1 MLSITL
7 GPMCAGKTSSM
18 INTYTSCTGKKIII
32 DFDIDNNSKCFW
44 GSVNTHD
51 NVKEESIKA
60 TKLFDTLDIYKVN
73 GNFQMA
79 TEYFNEYKYTD
90 APELYKMHDTVKMS
104 EHIFINEAQFFPDLY
119 EFVTQNLHKNIY
131 LYGLD
136 GDFKREKIG
145 RIIDLIPF
153 CDSVIK
159 LNSICFCGKNAI
171 FTHRESLEKEQYVPN
186 ATYIPL
192 CRACYLKKINN
203 MF

>member
-18 INTYTSCTGKKIII
+18 LNTYNACTGKKIII
-32 DFDIDNNSKCFW
+32 DYDIDNSTKCFW
-44 GSVNTHD
+44 GTVHTHD
-51 NVKEESIKA
+51 NVKEDSIKA

-79 TEYFNEYKYTD
+79 SEYFHEYKYTD
-90 APELYKMHDTVKMS
+90 APELYKMRDRVTFS
-104 EHIFINEAQFFPDLY
+104 DNIFINEAQFFPDLF
-119 EFVTQNLHKNIY
+119 EFVTQFSNKNIY

-145 RIIDLIPF
+145 RIIDLIPL

-159 LNSICFCGKNAI
+159 LTSVCVCGKNAI

-186 ATYIPL
+186 ANYIPL
-192 CRACYLKKINN
+192 CRACYLKKNK
-203 MF
+203 

>member
-7 GPMCAGKTSSM
+7 GPMCAGKTSSLL
-18 INTYTSCTGKKIII
+18 NTYSACVGKKIII

-44 GSVNTHD
+44 GTVKTHD
-51 NVKEESIKA
+51 NVTEDSIKA

-79 TEYFNEYKYTD
+79 SEYFHEYKYTD
-90 APELYKMHDTVKMS
+90 APELYKMCDTVKFS
-104 EHIFINEAQFFPDLY
+104 DHIFINEAQFFPDLF
-119 EFVTQNLHKNIY
+119 EFVTHYSNKNIY

-145 RIIDLIPF
+145 RIIDLIPL

-159 LNSICFCGKNAI
+159 LNSICVCGKNAI

-186 ATYIPL
+186 AAYVPL

-203 MF
+203 TD

>member
-18 INTYTSCTGKKIII
+18 INTYRSCVGKKIII
-32 DFDIDNNSKCFW
+32 DFDIDNNTKCFW
-44 GSVNTHD
+44 GHVNTHD

-60 TKLFDTLDIYKVN
+60 TKLFDTLDIYNVN

-79 TEYFNEYKYTD
+79 AEYFHEYKYTD
-90 APELYKMHDTVKMS
+90 APELYKMHDTVKFS

-119 EFVTQNLHKNIY
+119 EFVTKYSNKNIY

-145 RIIDLIPF
+145 RIIDLIPL

-159 LNSICFCGKNAI
+159 LNSICVCGKNAI
-171 FTHRESLEKEQYVPN
+171 FTHRDSLETEQYVPN
-186 ATYIPL
+186 ATYTPL
-192 CRACYLKKINN
+192 CRACYLKKINK
-203 MF
+203 MD

>member
-18 INTYTSCTGKKIII
+18 LNTYNACTGKKIII
-32 DFDIDNNSKCFW
+32 DYDIDNSTKCFW
-44 GSVNTHD
+44 GTVHTHD
-51 NVKEESIKA
+51 NVKEDSIKS

-79 TEYFNEYKYTD
+79 SEYFHEYKYTD
-90 APELYKMHDTVKMS
+90 APELYKMRDTVTFS
-104 EHIFINEAQFFPDLY
+104 DHIFINEAQFFPDLF
-119 EFVTQNLHKNIY
+119 EFVTQFSNKNIY

-145 RIIDLIPF
+145 RIIDLIPL
-153 CDSVIK
+153 CDSVVK
-159 LNSICFCGKNAI
+159 LTSLCVCGKNAI

-192 CRACYLKKINN
+192 CRACYLKKNK
-203 MF
+203 